1 MSRRIEKLTRTIRDV
16 ISDSIQNHL
25 SDPRI
30 KGLVSVTRVELAPDL
45 SVAKI
50 FISVVGVEE
59 KQQQLSF
66 EAVKNASG
74 FMRSH
79 LAKILTTRICPALV
93 FHLDNS
99 LKKGFEVCQ
108 ILNRL
113 ADERLDSEIESS
125 NVADVDTEIDTKDTT
140 GE

>member
-50 FISVVGVEE
+50 FISVAGVEE
-59 KQQQLSF
+59 NQQQLSF
-66 EAVKNASG
+66 EAVKNATG

-93 FHLDNS
+93 FYLDDS

-113 ADERLDSEIESS
+113 ADERQETESDI
-125 NVADVDTEIDTKDTT
+125 ADITEEENDEK
-140 GE
+140 